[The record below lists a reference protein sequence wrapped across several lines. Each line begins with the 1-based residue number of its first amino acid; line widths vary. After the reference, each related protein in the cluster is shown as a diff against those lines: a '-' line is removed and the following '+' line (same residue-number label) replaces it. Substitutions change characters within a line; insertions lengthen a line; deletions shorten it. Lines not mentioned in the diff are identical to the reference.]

1 MQASVMSTLGE
12 HRQEVSQ
19 LQAAAR
25 RQDRL
30 AEDRLQRAQ
39 EQIASMT
46 QARQELDSKVSSKGS
61 AW

>member
-1 MQASVMSTLGE
+1 MSTLSE
-12 HRQEVSQ
+12 HRQEVTQ

-25 RQDRL
+25 RQERL

-46 QARQELDSKVSSKGS
+46 QARQELDSKVSLQGFP
-61 AW
+61 W